1 MKKVS
6 RLFTVLL
13 LLCVVASVS
22 SAEMVSP
29 MYITIGDIN
38 ATLTV
43 QSGQANCG
51 ETVSLNSISYGADIT
66 VTLQKKNGNNW
77 AYVSSWSDSGSV
89 LVSANGSVSVST
101 GYTYRVRASVAVK
114 DSSGNVVERG
124 SAYSAQKTY

>member
-51 ETVSLNSISYGADIT
+51 GTVSLNSILYGADIT

-77 AYVSSWSDSGSV
+77 AYVSSWSDSGSE
-89 LVSANGSVSVST
+89 LVSANGSV
-101 GYTYRVRASVAVK
+101 
-114 DSSGNVVERG
+114 
-124 SAYSAQKTY
+124 

>member
-51 ETVSLNSISYGADIT
+51 GTVSLNSISYGADIT

-101 GYTYRVRASVAVK
+101 GYTYRVRASVTVK

>member
-43 QSGQANCG
+43 QSGQANRG
-51 ETVSLNSISYGADIT
+51 GTVSLNSISYGADIT

>member
-51 ETVSLNSISYGADIT
+51 GTVSLNSISYGADIT

>member
-51 ETVSLNSISYGADIT
+51 GTVSLNSISYGADIT
-66 VTLQKKNGNNW
+66 VTLQKKNGDNW

>member
-51 ETVSLNSISYGADIT
+51 GTVSLNSISYGADIT

-101 GYTYRVRASVAVK
+101 GYTYRVRASVAIK

>member
-43 QSGQANCG
+43 HSGQANCG
-51 ETVSLNSISYGADIT
+51 GTVSLNSISYGADIT

>member
-38 ATLTV
+38 AILTD

-51 ETVSLNSISYGADIT
+51 GTVSLNSISYGADIT

>member
-51 ETVSLNSISYGADIT
+51 GTVSLNSILYGGMI
-66 VTLQKKNGNNW
+66 KSNG
-77 AYVSSWSDSGSV
+77 G
-89 LVSANGSVSVST
+89 
-101 GYTYRVRASVAVK
+101 
-114 DSSGNVVERG
+114 
-124 SAYSAQKTY
+124 

>member
-38 ATLTV
+38 ATLTI
-43 QSGQANCG
+43 QSGQATCKG
-51 ETVSLNSISYGADIT
+51 IVTLNSTSYGADIT
-66 VTLQKKNGNNW
+66 VTLQKQNGNNW

>member
-1 MKKVS
+1 MKKFS
-6 RLFTVLL
+6 GLFTVLL

-51 ETVSLNSISYGADIT
+51 GTVSLNSISYGADIT

-101 GYTYRVRASVAVK
+101 GYTYRVRASVTVK

>member
-51 ETVSLNSISYGADIT
+51 GTVSLNSILYGADIT

-89 LVSANGSVSVST
+89 LVSSNGSASVST
-101 GYTYRVRASVAVK
+101 GYTYRVRASVTVK

>member
-1 MKKVS
+1 MKKFS
-6 RLFTVLL
+6 GLFTVLL

-22 SAEMVSP
+22 SAEMASP
-29 MYITIGDIN
+29 MYIGIGDIN

-51 ETVSLNSISYGADIT
+51 GTVSLNSISYGADIT